1 MIKQFRATS
10 FGTTIKEK
18 IMQLTAKLI
27 QILPLQS
34 GTGKN
39 GEWKKQD
46 IIVETQDQY
55 PKKICVS
62 LWGTKF
68 QHVSLNSGELYTI
81 DFDVES
87 REFNG
92 RWYTDVKAWKM
103 EAQNSSPNFSPKNED
118 DDIPP
123 PENPFSGANEEIDDL
138 PF

>member
-1 MIKQFRATS
+1 
-10 FGTTIKEK
+10 
-18 IMQLTAKLI
+18 MQLTAKLI

-34 GTGKN
+34 GTGRN

-55 PKKICVS
+55 PKKISVA

-68 QHVSLNSGELYTI
+68 QHVSLNPGELYTI

-92 RWYTDVKAWKM
+92 KWYTDVKAWRI
-103 EAQNSSPNFSPKNED
+103 EAQNTQNGAPAPSPKDEYEEA
-118 DDIPP
+118 PP
-123 PENPFSGANEEIDDL
+123 PENPFSEANDGVDDL